1 MEVRQYPD
9 HELVDTCG
17 TAAAFVI
24 KKTAGRK

>member
-9 HELVDTCG
+9 HEMVETCG
-17 TAAAFVI
+17 TADAFVI

>member
-9 HELVDTCG
+9 HELVDTFG
-17 TAAAFVI
+17 TADVFVI